1 MAISRLTLSIQRL
14 VVGLS
19 GLQMAYFAWSYITGS
34 SRNTFP
40 ILEQLFKPEFAA
52 EFTESGSWQSIV
64 PFLGSTYLSIA
75 IISLLALFFRPG
87 RELRLLILGLA
98 SVHWVMAIIRVTIA
112 PAELY
117 IDGAATAASSVQ
129 ALIGALLVVA
139 ALLPY
144 PKQSV

>member
-1 MAISRLTLSIQRL
+1 M
-14 VVGLS
+14 V
-19 GLQMAYFAWSYITGS
+19 
-34 SRNTFP
+34 
-40 ILEQLFKPEFAA
+40 
-52 EFTESGSWQSIV
+52 
-64 PFLGSTYLSIA
+64 STYLSIA